1 MKKLL
6 KFLLLIMPACLFLSY
21 HPLMRFGE
29 SETMYFELSVAMIW
43 LVMFDVVAV
52 VIMWQEKLL
61 FKGLK
66 NKWVWILFPVWLT
79 LSIAW
84 SLNVTRGVLTAGVLW
99 LVYIA
104 GYGMW
109 TLREILGKEFWMKW
123 VKWLMITTLVVCG
136 WCLLQ
141 CILDLAGV
149 GQNTTLLC
157 DGCTYQMFGF
167 PHPNGFAIEPQFM
180 GNLLLAPAMIAM
192 WLYLFEKQVSKK
204 TSREHSRGVIFIT
217 AKSDSA
223 RYCSTGSSSVAVV
236 KMTTGSR
243 FLCSVFLLTCFFII
257 TTTLFL
263 TFSRGAIYA
272 FLVGVVVMGVMV
284 LVREKKRKGIG
295 KRIGV
300 LCLTII
306 TAFIVS
312 LVAQGVMAE
321 VSPTDDTFQTGVAKV
336 LNHLSLGIIDI
347 REKGTDVGES
357 TEEAEP
363 VENFQEN
370 SGDESVTNLTE
381 ESPDKQSV
389 VKKLAEKS
397 KAVFNGYVAESTD
410 TRVRLTG
417 AAFQIWASEPK
428 IVLVGV
434 GLGGAGQALYN
445 NGLSPAPREIVQNE
459 YASLLLETGVIGL
472 VLFCLT
478 IVLIVRAVLKLKL
491 KAGLALVIALLVA
504 YAITLM
510 FFSGLA
516 NALQIYLMPVPIIM
530 TLMFI

>member
-1 MKKLL
+1 MKKLF
-6 KFLLLIMPACLFLSY
+6 KFLILIMPACLFLSY

-43 LVMFDVVAV
+43 LVVFDVVAV

-61 FKGLK
+61 FEGLK

-79 LSIAW
+79 LSVVW
-84 SLNVTRGVLTAGVLW
+84 SLNMTRGVLTAGVLW

-109 TLREILGKEFWMKW
+109 MLRELLDRGFWVKW

-141 CILDLAGV
+141 CILDLFGV
-149 GQNTTLLC
+149 GQNVTLLC
-157 DGCTYQMFGF
+157 DGCTYKMFGF

-180 GNLLLAPAMIAM
+180 GNLLLAPAIIAM
-192 WLYLFEKQVSKK
+192 WLRLYSSK
-204 TSREHSRGVIFIT
+204 TFGLLAF
-217 AKSDSA
+217 
-223 RYCSTGSSSVAVV
+223 
-236 KMTTGSR
+236 
-243 FLCSVFLLTCFFII
+243 VF

-284 LVREKKRKGIG
+284 LVREKKRKGMG
-295 KRIGV
+295 KRIGAV
-300 LCLTII
+300 GLMVVG
-306 TAFIVS
+306 AFAVS
-312 LVAQGVMAE
+312 LVMQGVMAE
-321 VSPTDDTFQTGVAKV
+321 VSPTNDTFQMGVAKV

-347 REKGTDVGES
+347 REKGIDVGES
-357 TEEAEP
+357 MEGTEVES
-363 VENFQEN
+363 VENLVEN
-370 SGDESVTNLTE
+370 SEMKERETGVDWGV
-381 ESPDKQSV
+381 KQ
-389 VKKLAEKS
+389 
-397 KAVFNGYVAESTD
+397 KAMFDGYVVESTD

-417 AAFQIWASEPK
+417 AALQIWASEPK
-428 IVLVGV
+428 IALIGV

-459 YASLLLETGVIGL
+459 YASLILETGVVGL

-478 IVLIVRAVLKLKL
+478 VALIMRVILKMKLKV
-491 KAGLALVIALLVA
+491 GLALITALLVA
-504 YAITLM
+504 YAITLL

-516 NALQIYLMPVPIIM
+516 NALQIYLMPVPIIVI
-530 TLMFI
+530 LHCIS

>member
-21 HPLMRFGE
+21 HPLMKFGE

-43 LVMFDVVAV
+43 LVVFDVVAV

-66 NKWVWILFPVWLT
+66 NKWAWILFPVWLT

-109 TLREILGKEFWMKW
+109 TLRELLGKGFWMKW

-141 CILDLAGV
+141 CILDLFGV
-149 GQNTTLLC
+149 GQNVTLLC

-192 WLYLFEKQVSKK
+192 WLFIITKASKPKLF
-204 TSREHSRGVIFIT
+204 
-217 AKSDSA
+217 
-223 RYCSTGSSSVAVV
+223 SSVTRGE
-236 KMTTGSR
+236 KLSD
-243 FLCSVFLLTCFFII
+243 FCSETDKQARDNFSPAALRLYSSKTFGLLAFVF

-272 FLVGVVVMGVMV
+272 FLMGVVVMGVMV

-300 LCLTII
+300 VCLTII
-306 TAFIVS
+306 TAFVVS

-321 VSPTDDTFQTGVAKV
+321 VSSTDDTFQTGVAKV

-347 REKGTDVGES
+347 REKGTDVGEL
-357 TEEAEP
+357 TEEVEP
-363 VENFQEN
+363 VENFQED
-370 SGDESVTNLTE
+370 SGEKSVTNLTE
-381 ESPDKQSV
+381 ESSDKKSV
-389 VKKLAEKS
+389 AKKLAEKS

-428 IVLVGV
+428 IALVGV

-445 NGLSPAPREIVQNE
+445 NNLSPAPREIVQNE
-459 YASLLLETGVIGL
+459 YASLLLEAGVIGL

-478 IVLIVRAVLKLKL
+478 IVLIMRAVLKLKL

-516 NALQIYLMPVPIIM
+516 NALQIYLMPVPIIIF
-530 TLMFI
+530 LMFF